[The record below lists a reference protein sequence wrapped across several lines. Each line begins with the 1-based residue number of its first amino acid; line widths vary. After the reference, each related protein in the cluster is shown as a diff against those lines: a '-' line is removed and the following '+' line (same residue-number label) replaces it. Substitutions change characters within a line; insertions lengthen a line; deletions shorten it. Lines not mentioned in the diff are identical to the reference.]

1 MTSKVTYLGDLRTSS
16 IHLQSGSEIISD
28 APLDNNGKGEA
39 FSPTD
44 TVANALASCMMTVM
58 GIKARDLN
66 VDFVG
71 STASVTKIMQA
82 EPRRIGA
89 VEIVF
94 DMKGVTD
101 EKTKT
106 IIITEQENVTSSEN
120 CIYENAIFNFNLVN
134 QIAAI
139 AYKQGIQSILIEGE
153 GVLIAKDDT
162 HDFADKVSVLLS
174 DATKR
179 QMIGER
185 GRQYAQ
191 EKWGAGVLAKKVAK
205 FYKSTINQKS
215 SLTRYME
222 TRIGN
227 AKGTT

>member
-58 GIKARDLN
+58 GIKARDLD

-82 EPRRIGA
+82 EPRRISA

-106 IIITEQENVTSSEN
+106 ILERIAMTCPVFLSLNSDIEKRIS
-120 CIYENAIFNFNLVN
+120 FNW
-134 QIAAI
+134 
-139 AYKQGIQSILIEGE
+139 K
-153 GVLIAKDDT
+153 
-162 HDFADKVSVLLS
+162 
-174 DATKR
+174 
-179 QMIGER
+179 
-185 GRQYAQ
+185 
-191 EKWGAGVLAKKVAK
+191 
-205 FYKSTINQKS
+205 
-215 SLTRYME
+215 
-222 TRIGN
+222 
-227 AKGTT
+227 